1 MILSYFVCERRG
13 RLGVCGCVC
22 VCERER
28 EREREKWRRRDRER
42 GFGMKKSVVDT

>member
-13 RLGVCGCVC
+13 RLGVCVCVC

-28 EREREKWRRRDRER
+28 ERSGEGGIERERIRNEKVGGRYLE
-42 GFGMKKSVVDT
+42 